1 MTNPAPTVT
10 SVAPSGGPLSGGTS
24 ITITGTGFISGATI
38 KIGTNPATGVN
49 VTNSTTITAITP
61 AGTGAQS
68 VVVTNPDTQSSNTN
82 ITFAYAAA
90 PTVTAITPSSGLN
103 SGSLNISN
111 LQGTGFLPGAT
122 VQLQKSGQTSI
133 SGTSVSVVGPTQI
146 TFTFNLSG
154 AATGTWNVVV
164 TNTDTQFG
172 TLTNG
177 FTVTNPAP
185 TVTSVAPSGG
195 PLSGGTSITITGTGF
210 MSGATVKIGTNP
222 TTVSTRQMAS
232 CDANAETSNNLW
244 V

>member
-1 MTNPAPTVT
+1 MVGPTQITCTFNLSGAATDTWNVVVTNTDTQFGTLTNGFTVTNPAPTVT
-10 SVAPSGGPLSGGTS
+10 SVAPSGGPLSRGTS
-24 ITITGTGFISGATI
+24 ITITGTGFMSGATI

-164 TNTDTQFG
+164 TNTDTS
-172 TLTNG
+172 L
-177 FTVTNPAP
+177 
-185 TVTSVAPSGG
+185 
-195 PLSGGTSITITGTGF
+195 
-210 MSGATVKIGTNP
+210 
-222 TTVSTRQMAS
+222 
-232 CDANAETSNNLW
+232 EH
-244 V
+244 